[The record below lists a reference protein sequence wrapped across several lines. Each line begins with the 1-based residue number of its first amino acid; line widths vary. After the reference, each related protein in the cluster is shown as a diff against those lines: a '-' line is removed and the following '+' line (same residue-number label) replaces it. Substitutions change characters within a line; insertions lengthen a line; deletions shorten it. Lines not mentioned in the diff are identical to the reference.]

1 MKTLRDAGGGLL
13 IATIGLLFL
22 LGAGDMALGDLR
34 NMGPGMFPTALS
46 VVAIV
51 AGLAIAVIEVL
62 RGSGGAIG
70 FDFRALACVAVAIAL
85 YAVML
90 EAAGVVL
97 TTIVAVFVLAL
108 ARLRGFRDPPRPAP
122 EVDFRSLTSG
132 AVGRDS
138 AKPICALLRFV
149 DSEPREP

>member
-97 TTIVAVFVLAL
+97 TTIVAVFVLAF
-108 ARLRGFRDPPRPAP
+108 ARPQLRAAETLVVGIALSVFAWAVFVKGLGMPLSFLP
-122 EVDFRSLTSG
+122 DF
-132 AVGRDS
+132 
-138 AKPICALLRFV
+138 
-149 DSEPREP
+149 

>member
-70 FDFRALACVAVAIAL
+70 FDVRALACVAVAIAL

-108 ARLRGFRDPPRPAP
+108 ARPQLRAAETLVVGIALSVFAWAVFVKGLGMPLSFLP
-122 EVDFRSLTSG
+122 DF
-132 AVGRDS
+132 
-138 AKPICALLRFV
+138 
-149 DSEPREP
+149 

>member
-108 ARLRGFRDPPRPAP
+108 ARPQLRAAETLVVGIALSVFAWAVFVKGLGMPLSFLP
-122 EVDFRSLTSG
+122 DF
-132 AVGRDS
+132 
-138 AKPICALLRFV
+138 
-149 DSEPREP
+149 

>member
-1 MKTLRDAGGGLL
+1 MKSLRDAGGGLL

-51 AGLAIAVIEVL
+51 AGLAIAVSDAL
-62 RGSGGAIG
+62 RNADGAIP

-85 YAVML
+85 FAVML
-90 EAAGVVL
+90 EDAGVFV
-97 TTIVAVFVLAL
+97 TTIIAVFVLAL
-108 ARLRGFRDPPRPAP
+108 ARPRLRAVETLLVGLGLSAFAWVVFVKGLGMPLSFLP
-122 EVDFRSLTSG
+122 DF
-132 AVGRDS
+132 
-138 AKPICALLRFV
+138 
-149 DSEPREP
+149 